1 MTRAL
6 ITGGA
11 GFIGGHLSE
20 ALLARGY
27 DVTVIDDLSTG
38 RFENIERLTANPHFH
53 FAIETIANTAVMDRL
68 VSECDVIYHLAAAVG
83 VDLIVSQPIRVIETN
98 IGGSEIVL
106 QTARRY
112 RRKVMLASTSE
123 VYGKSNSAPFTE
135 DDDSVIGPTI
145 KNRWSYAA
153 TKAVD
158 EFLAL
163 AYHKEVELPV
173 VIFRLFNTVGPRQS
187 GRYGMVIPRFVR
199 SALLGEPIRVFG
211 SGTQTRCFGN
221 VSDSVRAI
229 VALSECDEA
238 VGQVFNVGTQE
249 EVSILELAERV
260 KARTGSQS
268 DIVLIPYSE
277 AYEEGFEDMHRRVPN
292 TDKIKRTVGWQPEKI
307 LDQTLDEVIEYFR
320 ARNNQA

>member
-20 ALLARGY
+20 ALLGKGY
-27 DVTVIDDLSTG
+27 EVTIIDDLSTG
-38 RFENIERLTANPHFH
+38 RFENVERLTDNPRFR
-53 FAIETIANTAVMDRL
+53 FTIETIANTAVMDRL
-68 VSECDVIYHLAAAVG
+68 VSECDIIFHLAAAVG

-135 DDDSVIGPTI
+135 NDDSVLGPTV

-163 AYHKEVELPV
+163 AYHKEVGLPV

-187 GRYGMVIPRFVR
+187 GRYGMVIPRFVQA
-199 SALLGEPIRVFG
+199 ALKGEPIRVFG
-211 SGTQTRCFGN
+211 DGKQTRCFGN

-229 VALSECDEA
+229 VGLSECNDA
-238 VGQVFNVGTQE
+238 IGQVFNVGTQE
-249 EVSILELAERV
+249 EVTILELAERV
-260 KARTGSQS
+260 KARTGSS
-268 DIVLIPYSE
+268 STIEIIPYSE
-277 AYEEGFEDMHRRVPN
+277 AYEEGFEDMRRRIPN
-292 TDKIKRTVGWQPEKI
+292 TSKIRQLIGWQPEKT
-307 LDQTLDEVIEYFR
+307 LDQTLDEVIAYFR
-320 ARNNQA
+320 

>member
-20 ALLARGY
+20 VLLDKGY
-27 DVTVIDDLSTG
+27 EVTIIDDLSTG
-38 RFENIERLTANPHFH
+38 RFENVEHLTGNPHFH

-68 VSECDVIYHLAAAVG
+68 VSECDIIFHLAAAVG
-83 VDLIVSQPIRVIETN
+83 VDLIVSKPIHVIETN

-123 VYGKSNSAPFTE
+123 VYGKSNSAPFAE
-135 DDDSVIGPTI
+135 DDDSVLGPTI

-163 AYHKEVELPV
+163 AYHKEIELPV
-173 VIFRLFNTVGPRQS
+173 VIFRLFNTVGVRQS
-187 GRYGMVIPRFVR
+187 GRYGMVIPRFVQA
-199 SALLGEPIRVFG
+199 ALKDEPIRVFG
-211 SGTQTRCFGN
+211 DGKQTRCFGN

-229 VALSECDEA
+229 IALSECDEA

-249 EVSILELAERV
+249 EVTILELAERV
-260 KARTGSQS
+260 KTRAGSGS
-268 DIVLIPYSE
+268 EIMLVPYNE
-277 AYEEGFEDMHRRVPN
+277 AYEEGFEDMRRRIPD
-292 TDKIKRTVGWQPEKI
+292 TSKIQRMVGWKAEKT
-307 LDQTLDEVIEYFR
+307 LDQTLDEVIAYFR
-320 ARNNQA
+320 KRIV

>member
-1 MTRAL
+1 MIRAL

-20 ALLARGY
+20 ALLAKGY
-27 DVTVIDDLSTG
+27 DVTIIDDLSTG
-38 RFENIERLTANPHFH
+38 RFENIEPLTPNPRFH
-53 FAIETIANTAVMDRL
+53 FTIETIANTAVMDRL

-123 VYGKSNSAPFTE
+123 VYGKSNKAPFTE
-135 DDDSVIGPTI
+135 DDDSVLGPTI

-163 AYHKEVELPV
+163 AYHKEVGLPV

-199 SALLGEPIRVFG
+199 SALLGEPIRVFSDG
-211 SGTQTRCFGN
+211 EQTRCFGN

-238 VGQVFNVGTQE
+238 IGQVFNVGTQE
-249 EVSILELAERV
+249 EVTILELAERV
-260 KARTGSQS
+260 KARAGSQS
-268 DIVLIPYSE
+268 EIMHIPYSE
-277 AYEEGFEDMHRRVPN
+277 AYEEGFEDMRRRVPN
-292 TDKIKRTVGWQPEKI
+292 TDKIKRVVGWQPEKT
-307 LDQTLDEVIEYFR
+307 LDQTLDEVIAYFR
-320 ARNNQA
+320 ARNNQP